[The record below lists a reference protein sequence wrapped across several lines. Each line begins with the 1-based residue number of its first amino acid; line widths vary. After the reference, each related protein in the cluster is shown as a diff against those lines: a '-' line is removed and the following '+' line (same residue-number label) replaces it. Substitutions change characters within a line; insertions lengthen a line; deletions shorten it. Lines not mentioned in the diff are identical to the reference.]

1 METDILRAELERLFE
16 LNELI
21 DLSKN
26 VLGFDPE
33 QVGGS
38 AAKGSFANALTQHC
52 VQSDAVEALCDALL
66 ASKPD
71 VNTKIAQIRLAGLP
85 FDEDLRPGSA
95 LGEYT
100 VVRKLGDGRLAVTYL
115 AKNAEGEWRVRV
127 LRREAT
133 RDRRGLHR
141 FLTVSRLI
149 GAIDHPGLPRR
160 LSAGLVD
167 ERYLVAHQYVDAQ
180 PLSVRIS
187 RTGPMHINE
196 ARPLLRAVLEAL
208 RAVHDRRLAHGDLR
222 LENLLVHRNA
232 DGSQQLMLVDAGSDR
247 LRARARVQT
256 GGQNELFSTVGS
268 PKTVSPEQIRGIP
281 ADPKSDVYS
290 FGCVLYEIL
299 CGKPVFGG
307 PTAIHAAI
315 GHLTETAS
323 APSSVA
329 PRGWVTKELDDWV
342 LSMLDKDPDKRP
354 KNAGALIEALETM
367 GRTAVAKKESKIS
380 DAELDKR
387 VEALVADP
395 SDEDAAVMLEAAVE
409 EGADAARVAE
419 AFSMAADGIDV
430 GEEKD
435 KRETKK
441 SLLFRAARLFE
452 YQAKDLEK
460 AEQMYTWLVD
470 LDPADDIAVT
480 ALEDVR
486 KQLGKYEELIEMLL
500 LRTEKAESRTER
512 ARAYAEI
519 GRLYVAELDDPEQAV
534 VAYTQAFCEDPNV
547 SSYADEIERLAG
559 SSNERW
565 NEVLATSAA
574 AVTSA
579 DIPVE
584 IKTPLLTR
592 MGRWDHDKISRP
604 DLALPAYQAVIASDP
619 ANDAAL
625 EGMTLIYRKAQQ
637 WPELVMVLARR
648 ADGAVTP
655 ARARDLRAEAAEI
668 LELQLSD
675 TGRAR
680 DLYEQVLAQDPG
692 HEKASESLARI
703 YERTG
708 DFPGFVKLLER
719 RAEALRGEERLKV
732 LCRIADV
739 YEDHLKDE
747 GEAVRRLDAVLGEDP
762 KNLDALRALD
772 RLYSKMGRFQDL
784 LENLHAQVS
793 LAATP
798 RQKITLWERIAGI
811 HDEEFL
817 NHAKAAEAWEQVLE
831 IDGAHEAALSALARH
846 YRALDRWEDV
856 ATLAEKQLKVAT
868 EPERQLEICLGLGRV
883 LLDQVGNPERAT
895 KAYEQAL
902 AINPEHPGA
911 LEALARIRETA
922 GDADAALAAIE
933 ALAEKATSKEARAE
947 QYLRAAKLLEGRGD
961 RDGAVERY
969 KLALDANPKDT
980 GAAAALRA
988 AYLARGDVN
997 AAVQLLEREIGETDG
1012 DRAKAKLAG
1021 EMAVLFRDRLKDDKR
1036 AEEAAKRAVS
1046 FDPTSLSALMVL
1058 GDLAFEA
1065 KRFLEASKHYGLI
1078 AERADSLDRKDA
1090 TRILERYVDAL
1101 SQTGS
1106 TEQALAPMDTLLRIA
1121 PDDADAIGRVA
1132 QVTFE
1137 HGSPARAAEL
1147 HRDLIERFGKQF
1159 KGKDR
1164 ALALYRLGESLRR
1177 SHDLDGALAPLEEAS
1192 ELDPSLK
1199 EALESLAKYWE
1210 TKEDWEK
1217 VLKIKNRHLDLA
1229 SGEERVQILLDMGD
1243 IAAGKLNDRTR
1254 AAKSFVAAL
1263 EDKPDDRRLLTKL
1276 MQLYSEEKD
1285 WSKLVDVVLRLADF
1299 VEEPKQRVKY
1309 LHTAA
1314 VVCARQMGD
1323 VDRAL
1328 ELYQR
1333 VLELDPK
1340 LEKALAEA
1348 IELRR
1353 EKGDYAGVER
1363 LLQRRLEGAT
1373 TEKNRSVMLQTFAE
1387 LAELYEKNLGW
1398 IDRAIDAYEA
1408 AQTLEPENAGRQSK
1422 LAELY
1427 ATDPKKYLDK
1437 AVAAQQVILRQNPY
1451 RPETYKA
1458 MRKLY
1463 TEVKDADAAWGLCQA
1478 LYVLNLAEPDEER
1491 FFKRM
1496 RPETAA
1502 PAQAALSDDDWLV
1515 HLMHADAD
1523 PLLTSVFA
1531 LIEPAVIA
1539 ARGQHFETLGF
1550 DRRYAI
1556 DLARHPYPMSQTLF
1570 YACGVLGMEAP
1581 PTFQNNNDPGGL
1593 SYLHAYQPSIV
1604 LGMAALSADVPPQAA
1619 AFIAA
1624 RHITYFRPGMYVRH
1638 LVPSGTGLKA
1648 WLFAAIKMIA
1658 PQFPV
1663 AAEMEG
1669 PVNDARQA
1677 LERSLHGQARDQLA
1691 RIVSKLIQAG
1701 AALDLKKWLGG
1712 IDMTADRAGFVC
1724 AHDLET
1730 AVEIIKASDES
1741 SSAVPQQERLKELVL
1756 YSVSEPYFKL
1766 RKKLRISVDS

>member
-1 METDILRAELERLFE
+1 METDILRAELERNFE
-16 LNELI
+16 LDEL
-21 DLSKN
+21 LNLTRN

-33 QVGGS
+33 AVGGT

-52 VQSDAVEALCDALL
+52 VEADAVEALCDALL

-71 VNTKIAQIRLAGLP
+71 VNAKVANIRISGLP
-85 FDEDLRPGSA
+85 FDEEMRPGST
-95 LGEYT
+95 LGGFT
-100 VVRKLGDGRLAVTYL
+100 IVRKLGEGRLALTYL
-115 AKNAEGEWRVRV
+115 AKGEDGEYRLRV

-149 GAIDHPGLPRR
+149 GSIDHQGLPQG
-160 LSAGLVD
+160 LTAGQVGD
-167 ERYLVAHQYVDAQ
+167 RFAVAHKYIDAQ
-180 PLSVRIS
+180 PLSVRIA

-208 RAVHDRRLAHGDLR
+208 RSIHERRLGHGDLR
-222 LENLLVHRNA
+222 LENLLVHRNP
-232 DGSQQLMLVDAGSDR
+232 DGSQQLVLVDAGSDR
-247 LRARARVQT
+247 LRARARVQSP
-256 GGQNELFSTVGS
+256 GQNELFSTVGS
-268 PKTVSPEQIRGIP
+268 PKSVAPEQIRGIP
-281 ADPKSDVYS
+281 SDPRSDVYS

-307 PTAIHAAI
+307 ATAIHAAI
-315 GHLTETAS
+315 GHLTETPPV
-323 APSSVA
+323 PSSVA
-329 PRGWVTKELDDWV
+329 PRGWITKEIDEWV
-342 LSMLDKDPDKRP
+342 LSMLEKDPDKRP
-354 KNAGALIEALETM
+354 KSASSLLEALETM
-367 GRTAVAKKESKIS
+367 GRSAVAKKESKLS
-380 DAELDKR
+380 DADLDKR
-387 VEALVADP
+387 IEALVADP
-395 SDEDAAVMLEAAVE
+395 ADEDAAVALEAAVE
-409 EGADAARVAE
+409 EGADAARIAE
-419 AFSMAADGIDV
+419 AFSMAADGIEV
-430 GEEKD
+430 GED
-435 KRETKK
+435 KQNRETKK

-452 YQAKDLEK
+452 YQAKDAEK
-460 AEQMYTWLVD
+460 AEQMYVWLVD
-470 LDPADDIAVT
+470 LDPADDIAIT

-486 KQLGKYEELIEMLL
+486 KQLGKYEDLIEMLL
-500 LRTEKAESRTER
+500 TRTEKAESRSER

-519 GRLYVAELDDPEQAV
+519 GRVYVNEIDDAEQAI
-534 VAYTQAFCEDPNV
+534 VAYTQAFCEDPSQ

-559 SSNERW
+559 TSGERW
-565 NEVLATSAA
+565 NEVLATSAQT
-574 AVTSA
+574 VTSSE
-579 DIPVE
+579 IPLE
-584 IKTPLLTR
+584 TKNPLLAR
-592 MGRWDHDKISRP
+592 MGRWYTEKLSRP
-604 DLALPAYQAVIASDP
+604 DLALPCYQTVIGSDP

-625 EGMTLIYRKAQQ
+625 DGMTQIYRKAQQ

-655 ARARDLRAEAAEI
+655 ARARDLRADAGDI
-668 LELQLSD
+668 LETQLSD

-680 DLYEQVLAQDPG
+680 DLYEQVLEQDPG
-692 HEKASESLARI
+692 HERASEALARI

-732 LCRIADV
+732 LCRIADI

-747 GEAVRRLDAVLGEDP
+747 AEAVRRLNVVLSEDP
-762 KNLDALRALD
+762 INLDALRALD
-772 RLYSKMGRFQDL
+772 RLYSKMGLFQDL
-784 LENLHAQVS
+784 LENLLSQLA

-817 NHAKAAEAWEQVLE
+817 NHAKAAEAWEQVLA
-831 IDGAHEAALSALARH
+831 IDSAHDAALSALARH

-856 ATLAEKQLKVAT
+856 ATLAEKQIKVAT
-868 EPERQLEICLGLGRV
+868 DPARQLEIYLGLGRV
-883 LLDQVGNPERAT
+883 LGEQIGNPERAT
-895 KAYEQAL
+895 KAYESAL
-902 AINPEHPGA
+902 ALDPENAGA
-911 LEALARIRETA
+911 LEALARIRETS

-933 ALAEKATSKEARAE
+933 ALAEKAGSKEARAE
-947 QYLRAAKLLEGRGD
+947 QYLRAAKILEGRGD
-961 RDGAVERY
+961 HDGAIERY
-969 KLALDANPKDT
+969 KLALDANPRDA
-980 GAAAALRA
+980 GASAALRA
-988 AYLARGDVN
+988 AYLGRGDVN

-1021 EMAVLFRDRLKDDKR
+1021 EMSILFRDRLKDEKR
-1036 AEEAAKRAVS
+1036 AEEAAKRAIA
-1046 FDPTSLSALMVL
+1046 FDPTNLQGLMVL
-1058 GDLAFEA
+1058 GEIAFEA
-1065 KRFLEASKHYGLI
+1065 KRFLEAANHLGLI
-1078 AERADSLDRKDA
+1078 AERAGSLDKKDA
-1090 TRILERYVDAL
+1090 VRILVHFVDAL

-1106 TEQALAPMDTLLRIA
+1106 TEQALAPMDTLVRIA
-1121 PDDADAIGRVA
+1121 PDDAEAIGRVA
-1132 QVTFE
+1132 AVTFE
-1137 HGSPARAAEL
+1137 HGSPSRAAEL
-1147 HRDLIERFGKQF
+1147 YKDLLERFGKQQ

-1164 ALALYRLGESLRR
+1164 ALSLYRFGESLRR
-1177 SHDLDGALAPLEEAS
+1177 ANDLDAALAPLEEAA
-1192 ELDPSLK
+1192 ELDPSLPDPL
-1199 EALESLAKYWE
+1199 EALAKYWE

-1217 VLKIKNRHLDLA
+1217 VLKVKNRHLDLA
-1229 SGEERVQILLDMGD
+1229 TGEDRVQILLDMGD
-1243 IAAGKLNDRTR
+1243 IAAARLNDRTR
-1254 AAKSFVAAL
+1254 AAKSYVAAL

-1285 WSKLVDVVLRLADF
+1285 WGKLVDVVLRLADF

-1328 ELYQR
+1328 ELYHK

-1340 LEKALAEA
+1340 LDKALNEA
-1348 IELRR
+1348 IDLRR
-1353 EKGDYAGVER
+1353 EKGDFEGVER
-1363 LLQRRLEGAT
+1363 LLQRKLETAT
-1373 TEKNRSVMLQTFAE
+1373 TEKSRADMLATFAD
-1387 LAELYEKNLGW
+1387 LADLYDKNLGW
-1398 IDRAIDAYEA
+1398 TDRAIDAYEA
-1408 AQTLEPENAGRQSK
+1408 AQTLEPDNAARQSK

-1427 ATDPKKYLDK
+1427 ASDPKKYLDK
-1437 AVAAQQVILRQNPY
+1437 AVSAQQVILRQNPY
-1451 RPETYKA
+1451 RADTYKA

-1463 TEVKDADAAWGLCQA
+1463 TEVKQADAAWALCQA

-1502 PAQAALSDDDWLV
+1502 PAQAALSDDDWLA

-1570 YACGVLGMEAP
+1570 YACGVLGMEPP

-1593 SYLHAYQPSIV
+1593 SYLHAYQPSVV

-1669 PVNDARQA
+1669 PVGEARQA
-1677 LERSLHGQARDQLA
+1677 LEHSLHGQGRDQLA
-1691 RIVSKLIQAG
+1691 RIVAKLIQSG
-1701 AALDLKKWLGG
+1701 GALDLKKWLGG

-1741 SSAVPQQERLKELVL
+1741 SSAVPPQERLKELVL

-1766 RKKLRISVDS
+1766 RKKLGISVDS

>member
-1 METDILRAELERLFE
+1 METDILRAELERTFE
-16 LNELI
+16 LDELLN
-21 DLSKN
+21 LSRN

-33 QVGGS
+33 VVGGT

-52 VQSDAVEALCDALL
+52 VDADAVEALCDALL

-71 VNTKIAQIRLAGLP
+71 VNAKIATIRLSGLP
-85 FDEDLRPGSA
+85 FDEELRPGQT
-95 LGEYT
+95 LGDYT
-100 VVRKLGDGRLAVTYL
+100 IVRKLGEGRLALTYL
-115 AKNAEGEWRVRV
+115 AKGADGEYRLRV

-149 GAIDHPGLPRR
+149 GTISHPGLPKR
-160 LSAGLVD
+160 LTAGQVD
-167 ERYLVAHQYVDAQ
+167 DRFLVAHEYVDAQ

-208 RAVHDRRLAHGDLR
+208 RAIHDRRLAHGDLR

-232 DGSQQLMLVDAGSDR
+232 DGSQQPILVDAGSDR
-247 LRARARVQT
+247 LRARARVQSA
-256 GGQNELFSTVGS
+256 GQTELFSTVGS
-268 PKTVSPEQIRGIP
+268 PKSVAPEQIRGIP
-281 ADPKSDVYS
+281 ADPRSDVYS
-290 FGCVLYEIL
+290 FGCVLHEIL

-315 GHLTETAS
+315 GHLTEAPP

-329 PRGWVTKELDDWV
+329 PRGWVTKELDEWV
-342 LSMLDKDPDKRP
+342 KSMLDKDPEKRP
-354 KNAGALIEALETM
+354 KNAGALLEALETM
-367 GRTAVAKKESKIS
+367 GRSAVAKKESKLS

-395 SDEDAAVMLEAAVE
+395 ADGDAAVALEAAVE

-419 AFSMAADGIDV
+419 AFSMAADGIEV
-430 GEEKD
+430 GDDKK

-460 AEQMYTWLVD
+460 AEQMYAWLVD

-500 LRTEKAESRTER
+500 TRTEKAESRTER

-519 GRLYVAELDDPEQAV
+519 GRLYVSELDDPEQAI
-534 VAYTQAFCEDPNV
+534 VAYTQAFCEDPTQA
-547 SSYADEIERLAG
+547 SYADEIERLAG
-559 SSNERW
+559 TKTERW
-565 NEVLATSAA
+565 NDVLATAA
-574 AVTSA
+574 QTATS
-579 DIPVE
+579 DIPQE
-584 IKTPLLTR
+584 TKNPLLTR
-592 MGRWDHDKISRP
+592 MGRWYTEKLTRP
-604 DLALPAYQAVIASDP
+604 DLALPCYQAVIASDP
-619 ANDAAL
+619 ASDAAL
-625 EGMTLIYRKAQQ
+625 EGMTQIYRKAQQ

-680 DLYEQVLAQDPG
+680 DLYEQVLAEDPG
-692 HEKASESLARI
+692 HAKANEALARI

-708 DFPGFVKLLER
+708 DFAGYVKLLER
-719 RAEALRGEERLKV
+719 RADALRGEERLKV

-747 GEAVRRLDAVLGEDP
+747 AEAMRRLDAVLAEDP

-772 RLYSKMGRFQDL
+772 RLYSKNGRFQDL
-784 LENLHAQVS
+784 LENLHAQLA

-817 NHAKAAEAWEQVLE
+817 NHEKAAEAWEQVLTV
-831 IDGAHEAALSALARH
+831 DNVHEAALSALGRH

-856 ATLAEKQLKVAT
+856 ASLMEKQIKLAT
-868 EPERQLEICLGLGRV
+868 EPERQLELWLGLARV
-883 LLDQVGNPERAT
+883 LMDQIGNPERAT
-895 KAYEQAL
+895 RAYEHVL
-902 AINPEHPGA
+902 GINPEHPGA
-911 LEALARIRETA
+911 LEALARIRETS

-933 ALAEKATSKEARAE
+933 ALAEKAATKEARAE
-947 QYLRAAKLLEGRGD
+947 QYVRAAKLLESRGD
-961 RDGAVERY
+961 RDGAIERY
-969 KLALDANPKDT
+969 KLALDANPKDA
-980 GAAAALRA
+980 GASAALRG
-988 AYLARGDVN
+988 AYLSRGDVN
-997 AAVQLLEREIGETDG
+997 AAIQLLDREINETDG

-1036 AEEAAKRAVS
+1036 AEESAKRAIS
-1046 FDPTSLSALMVL
+1046 FDPTNLQGLMVL
-1058 GDLAFEA
+1058 GDLAFEG
-1065 KRFLEASKHYGLI
+1065 KRYLEAAKHFGLI
-1078 AERADSLDRKDA
+1078 AERADSLDKKDA
-1090 TRILERYVDAL
+1090 TRILVHYVDAL

-1106 TEQALAPMDTLLRIA
+1106 TEQALAPMDTLVRIA

-1132 QVTFE
+1132 AVTFE
-1137 HGSPARAAEL
+1137 HGSPGRAAEL
-1147 HRDLIERFGKQF
+1147 YKDLLERFGKQQ

-1164 ALALYRLGESLRR
+1164 ALSLYRLGESLRR
-1177 SHDLDGALAPLEEAS
+1177 AHDLDGALAPLEEAA
-1192 ELDPSLK
+1192 ELDPSLP
-1199 EALESLAKYWE
+1199 APLESLAKYWE
-1210 TKEDWEK
+1210 AKEDWEK
-1217 VLKIKNRHLDLA
+1217 VLKVKNRHLDLA
-1229 SGEERVQILLDMGD
+1229 TGEERVQLLLDMGD
-1243 IAAGKLNDRTR
+1243 IAATKLNDRTR
-1254 AAKSFVAAL
+1254 AAKSYVAAL

-1285 WSKLVDVVLRLADF
+1285 WGKLVDVVLRLADF

-1323 VDRAL
+1323 LDRAL

-1340 LEKALAEA
+1340 LEKALVEA
-1348 IELRR
+1348 TELRR
-1353 EKGDYAGVER
+1353 EKGDYEGVER
-1363 LLQRRLEGAT
+1363 LLQRKLEMAT
-1373 TEKNRSVMLQTFAE
+1373 ADKDRNAMLATFSE

-1398 IDRAIDAYEA
+1398 MDRAIDAYEA
-1408 AQTLEPENAGRQSK
+1408 AQTLEPDNAARQTK

-1427 ATDPKKYLDK
+1427 GADPKKYLDK
-1437 AVAAQQVILRQNPY
+1437 AIAAQQVILRQNPY
-1451 RPETYKA
+1451 RPEIYKA

-1463 TEVKDADAAWGLCQA
+1463 TEVKDADAAWALCQA

-1502 PAQAALSDDDWLV
+1502 PAQAALTDDDWLA

-1539 ARGQHFETLGF
+1539 ARGQHFEALGF

-1570 YACGVLGMEAP
+1570 YACGVLGMEPP

-1593 SYLHAYQPSIV
+1593 SYLHAYQPSVV

-1624 RHITYFRPGMYVRH
+1624 RHISYFRPGMYVRH

-1669 PVNDARQA
+1669 PVMEARQA
-1677 LERSLHGQARDQLA
+1677 LERSLHGQAKDQLA
-1691 RIVSKLIQAG
+1691 RIVAKLIQSG
-1701 AALDLKKWLGG
+1701 GALDLKKWLGG
-1712 IDMTADRAGFVC
+1712 IDMTADRAGFLC

-1741 SSAVPQQERLKELVL
+1741 SSAVPQQERMKELVL

>member
-1 METDILRAELERLFE
+1 METDILRAELERHFE
-16 LNELI
+16 LDEMLA
-21 DLSKN
+21 LSRN

-33 QVGGS
+33 EVGGA

-52 VQSDAVEALCDALL
+52 VRADAIEALCDALL

-71 VNTKIAQIRLAGLP
+71 INPKIAHIRINGLP
-85 FDEDLRPGSA
+85 FDEELRPGA
-95 LGEYT
+95 TFGDYT
-100 VVRKLGDGRLAVTYL
+100 IVRKLGDGRLAITYL
-115 AKNAEGEWRVRV
+115 AKGPEGEWRLRV

-149 GAIDHPGLPRR
+149 GAIDHPGLPKS
-160 LSAGLVD
+160 LSAGEID
-167 ERYLVAHQYVDAQ
+167 DRFLVAHRYVDGQ
-180 PLSVRIS
+180 PLAVRIS

-196 ARPLLRAVLEAL
+196 ARPLLKGVLEAL
-208 RAVHDRRLAHGDLR
+208 RAVHDRRLAHGDVR
-222 LENLLVHRNA
+222 LENLLVHRAA
-232 DGSQQLMLVDAGSDR
+232 DGTQQVVLVDAGSDR
-247 LRARARVQT
+247 LRARARVQSN
-256 GGQNELFSTVGS
+256 GQNELFSTVGS
-268 PKTVSPEQIRGIP
+268 PKTVAPEQIRGIP
-281 ADPKSDVYS
+281 ADPRSDVYS

-307 PTAIHAAI
+307 ATAIHAAI
-315 GHLTETAS
+315 GHLTEVAG

-329 PRGWVTKELDDWV
+329 PRGWVTKEIDEWV
-342 LSMLDKDPDKRP
+342 TSMLEKDPEKRP
-354 KNAGALIEALETM
+354 KHAGALIEALETM
-367 GRTAVAKKESKIS
+367 GRSAVAKKESKLS

-387 VEALVADP
+387 IESLVADP
-395 SDEDAAVMLEAAVE
+395 SDEDAAVLLEAAVE

-419 AFSMAADGIDV
+419 AFSMAADGIEV
-430 GEEKD
+430 GED
-435 KRETKK
+435 KKQRETKK

-452 YQAKDLEK
+452 HQAKDAAK
-460 AEQMYTWLVD
+460 AEQMYIWLVD
-470 LDPADDIAVT
+470 LDPADDIALT

-500 LRTEKAESRTER
+500 NRSEKAESAGER
-512 ARAYAEI
+512 ARAFAEI
-519 GRLYVAELDDPEQAV
+519 GRVYLTDLDDPEQAII
-534 VAYTQAFCEDPNV
+534 AYTQAFCEDPLQPT
-547 SSYADEIERLAG
+547 YADEIERSAG
-559 SSNERW
+559 ARAERW
-565 NEVLATSAA
+565 NDVLATCAQAA
-574 AVTSA
+574 TS
-579 DIPVE
+579 DIAQE
-584 IKTPLLTR
+584 TKSPLLTR
-592 MGRWDHDKISRP
+592 MGRWYTEKLSRP
-604 DLALPAYQAVIASDP
+604 DLALPCYQAVIASDP
-619 ANDAAL
+619 ANDPAL
-625 EGMTLIYRKAQQ
+625 EGMTQIYRKAQQ

-655 ARARDLRAEAAEI
+655 ARARDLRTEAAEI

-680 DLYEQVLAQDPG
+680 DLYEQVLAEDPG
-692 HEKASESLARI
+692 HERASESLARI
-703 YERTG
+703 YERTS

-732 LCRIADV
+732 LCRIADL
-739 YEDHLKDE
+739 YEDNLKDE
-747 GEAVRRLDAVLGEDP
+747 AEAMRRLDVVLSEDP
-762 KNLDALRALD
+762 KNLDALRSLD
-772 RLYSKMGRFQDL
+772 RLYSKTGRFQDL
-784 LENLHAQVS
+784 LENLHAQIA

-798 RQKITLWERIAGI
+798 RQKITLWERVAGI

-817 NHAKAAEAWEQVLE
+817 NHEKAAEAWAEV
-831 IDGAHEAALSALARH
+831 IAVDSAHEAALMALGRH

-856 ATLAEKQLKVAT
+856 ASVLEKQLKVAS
-868 EPERQLEICLGLGRV
+868 EPERQLELYLGLGRV
-883 LLDQVGNPERAT
+883 LVEQIGNPERAT
-895 KAYEQAL
+895 KAYESVL
-902 AINPEHPGA
+902 VLNPEHPGA

-933 ALAEKATSKEARAE
+933 ALAENASSKEARAE
-947 QYLRAAKLLEGRGD
+947 QYVRAARLLEGRGD
-961 RDGAVERY
+961 RDGAIERY
-969 KLALDANPKDT
+969 KLALDANPKDS
-980 GAAAALRA
+980 GIAAALRA
-988 AYLARGDVN
+988 AYLSRGDVN
-997 AAVQLLEREIGETDG
+997 AAIQLLDREISEMDG

-1036 AEEAAKRAVS
+1036 AEESAKRAVS
-1046 FDPTSLSALMVL
+1046 FDPTNMQGLLVL
-1058 GDLAFEA
+1058 GDLAFEN
-1065 KRFLEASKHYGLI
+1065 KRHLEAATHYGSI
-1078 AERADSLDRKDA
+1078 AERAGNLEQKEA
-1090 TRILERYVDAL
+1090 TRILVRYVDAL

-1121 PDDADAIGRVA
+1121 PDDAEAIGRVA

-1137 HGSPARAAEL
+1137 HGSPGRAAEL
-1147 HRDLIERFGKQF
+1147 HKDLLERFGKQL

-1164 ALALYRLGESLRR
+1164 ALSLFRLGESLRR
-1177 SHDLDGALAPLEEAS
+1177 AGDLDAALAPLEEAA
-1192 ELDPSLK
+1192 ELDPSLPQP
-1199 EALESLAKYWE
+1199 LESLSKYWE
-1210 TKEDWEK
+1210 AKEDWEK
-1217 VLKIKNRHLDLA
+1217 LLKVKNRHLDLA
-1229 SGEERVQILLDMGD
+1229 TGEDRVQILLDMGD

-1285 WSKLVDVVLRLADF
+1285 WGKLVDVVLRLADF

-1323 VDRAL
+1323 VERAL

-1333 VLELDPK
+1333 VLELEPK

-1348 IELRR
+1348 IDLRR
-1353 EKGDYAGVER
+1353 EKGDFEGVER
-1363 LLQRRLEGAT
+1363 LLQRRLETAT
-1373 TEKNRSVMLQTFAE
+1373 ADKDRDVLLATFGD

-1398 IDRAIDAYEA
+1398 MDRAIDAYEA
-1408 AQTLEPENAGRQSK
+1408 AQTLDPDNASRQAK
-1422 LAELY
+1422 LADLY
-1427 ATDPKKYLDK
+1427 ASDPKKYMDK
-1437 AVAAQQVILRQNPY
+1437 AIAAQTVILRQNPY
-1451 RPETYKA
+1451 RPEIYKA

-1502 PAQAALSDDDWLV
+1502 PAQAALSDDDWLT
-1515 HLMHADAD
+1515 HLMHVDAD

-1539 ARGQHFETLGF
+1539 ARGQHFEALGF

-1570 YACGVLGMEAP
+1570 YSCGVLGMEPP

-1658 PQFPV
+1658 PQFPI

-1669 PVNDARQA
+1669 PVTEARQS

-1691 RIVSKLIQAG
+1691 RIVAKLIQAG
-1701 AALDLKKWLGG
+1701 GALDLKKWLGG

-1730 AVEIIKASDES
+1730 AVEIIKASDEA
-1741 SSAVPQQERLKELVL
+1741 SSAIPPQDRLKELVL

-1766 RKKLRISVDS
+1766 RKKLKISVDS

>member
-1 METDILRAELERLFE
+1 METDILRAELERTFE
-16 LNELI
+16 LDELLN
-21 DLSKN
+21 LSRN

-33 QVGGS
+33 VVGGA

-52 VQSDAVEALCDALL
+52 VEADAVEALCDALL

-71 VNTKIAQIRLAGLP
+71 VNAKIATIRLSGLP
-85 FDEDLRPGSA
+85 FDEELRPGQA
-95 LGEYT
+95 LGDYT
-100 VVRKLGDGRLAVTYL
+100 IVRKLGEGRLALTYL
-115 AKNAEGEWRVRV
+115 AKGADGEYRLRV

-149 GAIDHPGLPRR
+149 GTISHPGLPKR
-160 LSAGLVD
+160 LTAGQVD
-167 ERYLVAHQYVDAQ
+167 DRFLVAHEFVDAQ

-208 RAVHDRRLAHGDLR
+208 RAIHDRRLAHGDLR

-232 DGSQQLMLVDAGSDR
+232 DGSQQPILVDAGSDR
-247 LRARARVQT
+247 LRARARVQSA
-256 GGQNELFSTVGS
+256 GQTELFSTVGS
-268 PKTVSPEQIRGIP
+268 PKSVAPEQIRGIP
-281 ADPKSDVYS
+281 ADPRSDVYS
-290 FGCVLYEIL
+290 FGCVLHEIL

-315 GHLTETAS
+315 GHLTEAPP

-329 PRGWVTKELDDWV
+329 PRGWVTKEIDDWV
-342 LSMLDKDPDKRP
+342 KSMLDKEPEKRP
-354 KNAGALIEALETM
+354 KNAGALLEALETM
-367 GRTAVAKKESKIS
+367 GRSAVAKKESKLS

-395 SDEDAAVMLEAAVE
+395 ADGDAAVALEAAVE

-419 AFSMAADGIDV
+419 AFSMAADGIEV
-430 GEEKD
+430 GDDKK

-500 LRTEKAESRTER
+500 TRTEKAESRTER

-519 GRLYVAELDDPEQAV
+519 GRLYVAELDDPEQAI
-534 VAYTQAFCEDPNV
+534 VAYTQAFCEDP
-547 SSYADEIERLAG
+547 SQASYVEEIDRLAG
-559 SSNERW
+559 TKTERW
-565 NEVLATSAA
+565 NDVLATAA
-574 AVTSA
+574 QTATS
-579 DIPVE
+579 DIPQE
-584 IKTPLLTR
+584 TKNPLLTR
-592 MGRWDHDKISRP
+592 MGRWYTEKLTRP
-604 DLALPAYQAVIASDP
+604 DLALPCYQAVIASDP
-619 ANDAAL
+619 ASDAAL
-625 EGMTLIYRKAQQ
+625 EGMTQIYRKAQQ

-680 DLYEQVLAQDPG
+680 DLYEQVLAEDPG
-692 HEKASESLARI
+692 HAKANEALARI

-708 DFPGFVKLLER
+708 DFAGYVKLLER

-747 GEAVRRLDAVLGEDP
+747 AEAMRRLDAVLGEDP

-772 RLYSKMGRFQDL
+772 RLYSKNGRFQDL
-784 LENLHAQVS
+784 LENLHAQLA

-817 NHAKAAEAWEQVLE
+817 NHAKAAEAWEQVLAV
-831 IDGAHEAALSALARH
+831 DNVHEAALSALGRH

-856 ATLAEKQLKVAT
+856 AALMEKQLKLAA
-868 EPERQLEICLGLGRV
+868 EPERQLELWLGLARV
-883 LLDQVGNPERAT
+883 LMDQIGNPERAT
-895 KAYEQAL
+895 RAYEHVL
-902 AINPEHPGA
+902 TLNPEHPGA
-911 LEALARIRETA
+911 LEALARIRETS

-933 ALAEKATSKEARAE
+933 ALAEKAASKEARAE
-947 QYLRAAKLLEGRGD
+947 QYVRAAKLLEGRGD
-961 RDGAVERY
+961 RDGAIERY
-969 KLALDANPKDT
+969 KLALDANPRDA
-980 GAAAALRA
+980 GASAALRG
-988 AYLARGDVN
+988 AYLSRGDVN
-997 AAVQLLEREIGETDG
+997 AAIQLLDREINETDG
-1012 DRAKAKLAG
+1012 ERAKAKLAG

-1036 AEEAAKRAVS
+1036 AEESAKRAIS
-1046 FDPTSLSALMVL
+1046 FDPTNLQGLMVL
-1058 GDLAFEA
+1058 GDLAFES
-1065 KRFLEASKHYGLI
+1065 KRFLEAAKHFGLI
-1078 AERADSLDRKDA
+1078 AERADSLDKKDA
-1090 TRILERYVDAL
+1090 TRILVHYVDAL

-1106 TEQALAPMDTLLRIA
+1106 TEQALAPMDTLVRIA

-1132 QVTFE
+1132 AVTFE
-1137 HGSPARAAEL
+1137 HGSPGRAAEL
-1147 HRDLIERFGKQF
+1147 YKDLLERFGKQQ

-1164 ALALYRLGESLRR
+1164 ALSLYRLGESLRR
-1177 SHDLDGALAPLEEAS
+1177 AHDLDGALGPLEEAA
-1192 ELDPSLK
+1192 ELDPSLP
-1199 EALESLAKYWE
+1199 APLESLAKYWE

-1217 VLKIKNRHLDLA
+1217 VLKVKNRHLDLA
-1229 SGEERVQILLDMGD
+1229 TGEERVQILLDMGD
-1243 IAAGKLNDRTR
+1243 IAATKLNDRTR
-1254 AAKSFVAAL
+1254 AAKSYVAAL

-1285 WSKLVDVVLRLADF
+1285 WGKLVDVVLRLADF

-1333 VLELDPK
+1333 VLEVEPK
-1340 LEKALAEA
+1340 LEKALNEA
-1348 IELRR
+1348 TELRR
-1353 EKGDYAGVER
+1353 EKGDYEGVER
-1363 LLQRRLEGAT
+1363 LLQRKLEMAT
-1373 TEKNRSVMLQTFAE
+1373 ADKDRNAMLATFSE

-1398 IDRAIDAYEA
+1398 MDRAIDAYEA
-1408 AQTLEPENAGRQSK
+1408 AQTLEPENAARQTK

-1427 ATDPKKYLDK
+1427 GSDPKKYLDK

-1451 RPETYKA
+1451 RPEIYKA

-1463 TEVKDADAAWGLCQA
+1463 TEVKDADAAWALCQA

-1502 PAQAALSDDDWLV
+1502 PAQAALTDDDWLV

-1539 ARGQHFETLGF
+1539 ARGQHFEALGF

-1570 YACGVLGMEAP
+1570 YACGVLGMEPP

-1593 SYLHAYQPSIV
+1593 SYLHAYQPSVV

-1624 RHITYFRPGMYVRH
+1624 RHISYFRPGMYVRH

-1669 PVNDARQA
+1669 PVTEARQA
-1677 LERSLHGQARDQLA
+1677 LERSLHGQAKDQLA
-1691 RIVSKLIQAG
+1691 RIVAKLIQSG
-1701 AALDLKKWLGG
+1701 GALDLKKWLGG

-1741 SSAVPQQERLKELVL
+1741 SSAVPQQERMKELVL